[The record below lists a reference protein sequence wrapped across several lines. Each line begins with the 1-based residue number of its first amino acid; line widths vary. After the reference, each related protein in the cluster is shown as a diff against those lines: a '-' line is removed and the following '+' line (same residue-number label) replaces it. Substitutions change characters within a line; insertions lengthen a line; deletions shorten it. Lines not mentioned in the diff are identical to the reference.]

1 MLSAYS
7 KLLGV
12 TFLIV
17 NYSQVLQGFECRSIL
32 TSGKYCV
39 MDRIPRYSS
48 SRVLIT
54 NFRMVEEPMMFNQ

>member
-7 KLLGV
+7 KLLV
-12 TFLIV
+12 ITFLIV
-17 NYSQVLQGFECRSIL
+17 NYSQVLQGFECSSIL